1 MPSQYPLK
9 YSHSYPEVIKKLEGI
24 LRTGWVQWG
33 IPDPEN
39 VWEHI
44 LDIRRL
50 AISYQESLGLSDQD
64 LEDVLAIIEIHDWPE
79 ALVGDLVIMGDE
91 ANVSELRK
99 NKKQLEKEAMLK
111 ICQDTQTGDEV
122 LALYERYENATD
134 ANARIA
140 KELDKLQA
148 IHKAAAYEEIY
159 HKPGLLAEFVQY
171 SKDYFSQPFIL
182 AEYHKLA
189 SRI

>member
-1 MPSQYPLK
+1 MPEKYPLK
-9 YSHSYPEVIKKLEGI
+9 YAPAYPDVIAKLEAT
-24 LRTGWVQWG
+24 LRTGWVRWG
-33 IPDPEN
+33 IPNPEN

-44 LDIRRL
+44 LDIRKL

-91 ANVSELRK
+91 TNVIELRK

-134 ANARIA
+134 ANALIA
-140 KELDKLQA
+140 KQLDKLQA
-148 IHKAAAYEEIY
+148 IHKAAAYEELY
-159 HKPGLLAEFVQY
+159 HKPGLLAEFVNY
-171 SKDYFSQPFIL
+171 SKDYFTHPFIL
-182 AEYHKLA
+182 AEYHRLA